1 MMKTKFSRP
10 KKRREARIFKGF
22 GRFVLFGQDDYI
34 CLGGQNWSFRIK
46 FSFMRKFLLLLAFC
60 MVGSLM
66 AVSTSSCNRGVG
78 CPANENAHV
87 KPNRNGELP
96 TKGGSSQL
104 FPKKYYK
111 QKKRRR
117 KN

>member
-1 MMKTKFSRP
+1 MKTKFSRP

-22 GRFVLFGQDDYI
+22 ERFALVGQDDYI
-34 CLGGQNWSFRIK
+34 CSSGQNWPFRIK

-60 MVGSLM
+60 MVGGLII
-66 AVSTSSCNRGVG
+66 VSTSSCNRGAG
-78 CPANENAHV
+78 CPASESAHV

-96 TKGGSSQL
+96 TKGGNSQL
-104 FPKKYYK
+104 FPKKFYK
-111 QKKRRR
+111 QKKRKR